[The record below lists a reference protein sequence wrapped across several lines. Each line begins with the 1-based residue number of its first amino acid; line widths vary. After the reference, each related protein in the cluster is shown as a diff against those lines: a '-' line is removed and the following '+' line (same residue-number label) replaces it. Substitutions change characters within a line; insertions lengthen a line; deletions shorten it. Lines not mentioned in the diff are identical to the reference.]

1 LRPIHAPILR
11 MSEQTLTAA
20 TAAPREE
27 KAPLRRLD
35 ARYGG
40 LALVIA
46 LCALI
51 VLPPFVYLLSSSVTV
66 PLPGFKTA
74 LGLDNYRRVIELS
87 GWQLWGVTLA
97 FALGSSLLAI
107 FLGLTTAWLVART
120 NVPFRRAAI
129 AGAFVSLAAPV
140 IVKGI
145 GWILL
150 LGPNN
155 GLINV
160 WLRGALRLE
169 GTPIELFSLPG
180 MIFVEGLLWTPVA
193 MLLALPPLSA
203 IDPALEEAAAMCGA
217 SRWRTIARVTLPLA
231 RPAILAVLLL
241 SFIRALEAFEVP
253 LLIGI
258 PGGVITVTSA
268 LYQSIHSGFVPRYG
282 EASAYAVLLTLA
294 VALPL
299 GLYYRAT
306 RASARFA
313 TVTGKGFRPA
323 RIDLGGWKYPCALWV
338 LIVPLSLAAPL
349 LLMLWAS
356 FLPIYASPTL
366 ADLPRMSL
374 ANYAAVIAREDT
386 VAGLWNSLV
395 VGAGAAS
402 AIAASALALSVIV
415 VRRREAI
422 RWAIDAIVSLPLAFP
437 GIVLGIA
444 VLVQFLNLRFIPIYG
459 TVFIVM
465 FALAVKFLPYGMRFC
480 YSGLLSI
487 DRQLEESA
495 RMCGAGGF
503 AVIRAI
509 VLPLML
515 PALAATWIYVF
526 MQAIRDLSTA
536 VLLTG
541 ANNAIVSV
549 VILDLWNNGEVPQ
562 LAALSILIAAGMA
575 LLGALFMRLA
585 TRHSFRI

>member
-1 LRPIHAPILR
+1 MRGVGAQQQRSNRSDPGI
-11 MSEQTLTAA
+11 
-20 TAAPREE
+20 
-27 KAPLRRLD
+27 
-35 ARYGG
+35 GG
-40 LALVIA
+40 VWLLLAVS
-46 LCALI
+46 ALI
-51 VLPPFVYLLSSSVTV
+51 VLPPFFYLLSMSVTV

-74 LGLDNYRRVIELS
+74 LGLDNYRRVIALS
-87 GWQLWGVTLA
+87 GLDPWSVTLA
-97 FALGSSLLAI
+97 FALGSSVLAI
-107 FLGLTTAWLVART
+107 SLGFTTAWLVART
-120 NVPFRRAAI
+120 NVPFRRLAV
-129 AGAFVSLAAPV
+129 AGAFLSLSAPL

-160 WLRGALRLE
+160 WLRRAFGLD
-169 GTPIELFSLPG
+169 GTPIELFSLSG
-180 MIFVEGLLWTPVA
+180 MIFVEGLMWAPVA
-193 MLLALPPLSA
+193 LLLALPPLA
-203 IDPALEEAAAMCGA
+203 AMDPALEEAAAMCGA
-217 SRWRTIARVTLPLA
+217 SRRRTFARVTLPLA
-231 RPAILAVLLL
+231 RPAMLAVLLL
-241 SFIRALEAFEVP
+241 SFIRALDAFEVP
-253 LLIGI
+253 LLIGV
-258 PGGVITVTSA
+258 PGGVITVTTA

-282 EASAYAVLLTLA
+282 EASAYAVLLTAA

-299 GLYYRAT
+299 ALYYRAT
-306 RASARFA
+306 RAGARFA
-313 TVTGKGFRPA
+313 TITGKGFRPS
-323 RIDLGGWKYPCALWV
+323 RIDLGGWKYLGALWV
-338 LIVPLSLAAPL
+338 LIVPASLAAPL

-356 FLPIYASPTL
+356 FLPIYAAPSL

-374 ANYAAVIAREDT
+374 ANYAAVATRPDT
-386 VAGLWNSLV
+386 LAGLWNSV
-395 VGAGAAS
+395 IVGAGSAS
-402 AIAASALALSVIV
+402 AIAGSALAMAFIV

-422 RWAIDAIVSLPLAFP
+422 RWAIDAIVSLPLVFP

-444 VLVQFLNLRFIPIYG
+444 VLVEFLNLRFIPIYG
-459 TVFIVM
+459 TILIVM

-480 YSGLLSI
+480 YSGLLAI

-495 RMCGAGGF
+495 RLCGAGGF
-503 AVIRAI
+503 RVLRAI

-549 VILDLWNNGEVPQ
+549 VILDLWDNGEVPQ
-562 LAALSILIAAGMA
+562 LAALSVLIAAAMT

-585 TRHSFRI
+585 TRHGFRV

>member
-1 LRPIHAPILR
+1 MSDATIITRPLN
-11 MSEQTLTAA
+11 MS
-20 TAAPREE
+20 RERNS
-27 KAPLRRLD
+27 KFGRSDPGVAGVWLL
-35 ARYGG
+35 
-40 LALVIA
+40 IA
-46 LCALI
+46 VGALI
-51 VLPPFVYLLSSSVTV
+51 VLPLFFYLLSMSVTV

-87 GWQLWGVTLA
+87 GWELWSVTLA
-97 FALGSSLLAI
+97 FALGSSALAI
-107 FLGLTTAWLVART
+107 GLGFPTAWLVART
-120 NVPFRRAAI
+120 NVPFRQAAV
-129 AGAFVSLAAPV
+129 AGAFLSLSAPL

-160 WLRGALRLE
+160 WLRGALGLD
-169 GTPIELFSLPG
+169 GAPIELFSLSG
-180 MIFVEGLLWTPVA
+180 MILVEGLMWAPVA
-193 MLLALPPLSA
+193 LLLALPPLSA

-217 SRWRTIARVTLPLA
+217 SRWRTLSRVTLPLA

-253 LLIGI
+253 LLIGV
-258 PGGVITVTSA
+258 PGGVITVTTA

-282 EASAYAVLLTLA
+282 EASAYAVLLTVA

-299 GLYYRAT
+299 ALYYRAT
-306 RASARFA
+306 RATARFA

-356 FLPIYASPTL
+356 FLPIYASPAL
-366 ADLPRMSL
+366 ADLGRMSL
-374 ANYAAVIAREDT
+374 ANYAAVATRPDT
-386 VAGLWNSLV
+386 LAGLWNSVL
-395 VGAGAAS
+395 VGAGSAT
-402 AIAASALALSVIV
+402 AIAGGALVMSFVV

-422 RWAIDAIVSLPLAFP
+422 RWAIDVIVSLPLVFP

-444 VLVQFLNLRFIPIYG
+444 VLVEFLNLRFIPIYG
-459 TVFIVM
+459 TIFIVM

-480 YSGLLSI
+480 YSGLLAI

-503 AVIRAI
+503 RVLRLI

-515 PALAATWIYVF
+515 PALAATWVYVF

-562 LAALSILIAAGMA
+562 LAALSILIAAGMT
-575 LLGALFMRLA
+575 LLGAVFMRLA
-585 TRHSFRI
+585 TRHGFRV